1 MEMPAAIPGAS
12 VPGVQVALVRDL
24 KDVRLKGRLQPAPD
38 RCHPVFRSACRH
50 GMTCTKGFTLT
61 EAQTPAAA

>member
-12 VPGVQVALVRDL
+12 VPGVQVALVRDFEH
-24 KDVRLKGRLQPAPD
+24 VRFKGGLQPAPD
-38 RCHPVFRSACRH
+38 CGHPIFRSACRH

-61 EAQTPAAA
+61 EAQTPAAT